1 MQSTTLRLVSL
12 DVQMDWSGLLTIWI
26 MLSKNHATNCN
37 SYSYSITSI
46 V

>member
-1 MQSTTLRLVSL
+1 MQSTTLRLVNM
-12 DVQMDWSGLLTIWI
+12 DVQVDCDGLLTSWI
-26 MLSKNHATNCN
+26 VLSKNHATNCN